1 MMGTLYKCVVT
12 EASPMST
19 LYLNPLG
26 FTSRRPASLPPIDRR
41 ALMRN
46 AHRIAKG
53 FRTHFASYRAAL
65 AYGLSAA
72 WKQAQSNRTIQ
83 SLALQVARPASPIA
97 SHRSTIRR
105 PMLGSYA
112 FVGA

>member
-1 MMGTLYKCVVT
+1 M
-12 EASPMST
+12 

-26 FTSRRPASLPPIDRR
+26 FTSRRPTGFPPLDRR
-41 ALMRN
+41 AMMRN

-53 FRTHFASYRAAL
+53 FRSRFGSYRAAL

-72 WKQAQSNRTIQ
+72 WGQVKSARTIQ
-83 SLALQVARPASPIA
+83 SLALQVARPAAPFTAAQIDA
-97 SHRSTIRR
+97 RHRTAPRR

>member
-1 MMGTLYKCVVT
+1 
-12 EASPMST
+12 MST

-26 FTSRRPASLPPIDRR
+26 FTSRRPDNFPTLDRS

-46 AHRIAKG
+46 AHRIARG
-53 FRTHFASYRAAL
+53 FRTHFGSYGAAL

-72 WKQAQSNRTIQ
+72 WGQIKSARTIQ
-83 SLALQVARPASPIA
+83 SLALQVARPAAPFTAAQIDARQRIA
-97 SHRSTIRR
+97 PRQ

>member
-1 MMGTLYKCVVT
+1 M
-12 EASPMST
+12 AI

-26 FTSRRPASLPPIDRR
+26 FTSRRPAGFPSIDRR

-46 AHRIAKG
+46 AHRIARG
-53 FRTHFASYRAAL
+53 FLAHFGSYRAAL
-65 AYGLSAA
+65 ASGLSAA
-72 WKQAQSNRTIQ
+72 WGQAKSARTIQ
-83 SLALQVARPASPIA
+83 SLALQVARPAAPFTAAQIDARQRIA
-97 SHRSTIRR
+97 PRR